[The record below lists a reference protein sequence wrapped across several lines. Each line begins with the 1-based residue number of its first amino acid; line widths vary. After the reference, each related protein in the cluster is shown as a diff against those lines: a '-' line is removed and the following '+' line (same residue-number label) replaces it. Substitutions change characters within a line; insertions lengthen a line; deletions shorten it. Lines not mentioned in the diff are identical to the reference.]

1 MHVNTCI
8 YICASYNLMQA
19 NYIRL
24 FLLASSELLQSIEV
38 PGLKICIWDPG
49 LFRNPFESMYVERIP
64 TNHNFWISLL
74 QVLHSA
80 LQLPASFKEPGSV
93 KLVWGWFLAG
103 CKSFRCCQE
112 FGKSNCIQ
120 LSTVPVRIGLL
131 QEWWK
136 RKRNHRKRHGKNQC
150 FHVFSFWFVGG
161 RESQHCRREL
171 HSASRG
177 PTEEITR
184 IKLERQNSLISFDQ
198 KITLVLSRTW
208 FAFLPIHSTET

>member
-8 YICASYNLMQA
+8 YICATFNLMQA
-19 NYIRL
+19 NYIIH
-24 FLLASSELLQSIEV
+24 FLWASSELHQSIEV

-49 LFRNPFESMYVERIP
+49 HFRSPFESMYVERIP

-93 KLVWGWFLAG
+93 KNQKVFKLVWGWFLTG
-103 CKSFRCCQE
+103 CKSFQCWQE

-120 LSTVPVRIGLL
+120 LSPVPVRIGFL

-136 RKRNHRKRHGKNQC
+136 RKRNHRKRHGKNYIMFSC
-150 FHVFSFWFVGG
+150 VFFLVCWRKRVSALWKRAPFSLKGAPRGNHTNKVGKA
-161 RESQHCRREL
+161 E
-171 HSASRG
+171 
-177 PTEEITR
+177 
-184 IKLERQNSLISFDQ
+184 
-198 KITLVLSRTW
+198 
-208 FAFLPIHSTET
+208 